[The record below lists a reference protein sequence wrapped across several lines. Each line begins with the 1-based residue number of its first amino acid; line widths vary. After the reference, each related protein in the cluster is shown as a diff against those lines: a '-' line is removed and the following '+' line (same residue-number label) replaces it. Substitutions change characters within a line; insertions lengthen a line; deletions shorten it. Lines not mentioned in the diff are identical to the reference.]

1 MNYEERNRPKRSF
14 QQFRASLHI
23 GMGVFYI
30 VAGALVLYVKHFGA
44 MELPSALAYGLG
56 TLMVVYGA
64 FRLWRGATDMRHLP
78 KRDINRDF
86 PGLRKEE
93 PEN

>member
-1 MNYEERNRPKRSF
+1 MNSEERNSSSRSM

-44 MELPSALAYGLG
+44 MELPSALAYSLG
-56 TLMVVYGA
+56 ALMLVYGV
-64 FRLWRGATDMRHLP
+64 FRIWRGVMDMRHLP
-78 KRDINRDF
+78 KRDMNRDF
-86 PGLRKEE
+86 PSLSNKKS
-93 PEN
+93 EN